1 MKDLEFEVKE
11 KVLCYE
17 PDKDK
22 EKILYDA
29 TIVEIRKK
37 SDSPGF
43 QYMIHFKEWSKSF
56 DRWVD
61 KNLLLKVTPENK
73 KIQRDLFIKI
83 IKENGD
89 RDGFKSVFL

>member
-37 SDSPGF
+37 SDTPGF
-43 QYMIHFKEWSKSF
+43 Q
-56 DRWVD
+56 
-61 KNLLLKVTPENK
+61 
-73 KIQRDLFIKI
+73 
-83 IKENGD
+83 
-89 RDGFKSVFL
+89 

>member
-1 MKDLEFEVKE
+1 MTCSEIEKQKKKNFLSEF
-11 KVLCYE
+11 
-17 PDKDK
+17 DDF
-22 EKILYDA
+22 
-29 TIVEIRKK
+29 TFFR
-37 SDSPGF
+37 
-43 QYMIHFKEWSKSF
+43 YMIHFKEWSKSF

-89 RDGFKSVFL
+89 RDGLKMSFSLKSPKATAHFRSLI